1 MAVEWYLMNNP
12 PNRYSGFENDDF
24 ENFAQEGFNELL
36 DSPIAEEI
44 EIFNYDLS
52 VSSIIKA
59 IIHGKEANTDLK
71 SHEREVYVNIGTL
84 KAGMYIKYRNMYWL
98 VTGFVDN
105 DKMCSKALVSLCQYL
120 LKWQNASGTI
130 VERWI
135 HAVSASKYDVGEDGN
150 KTIVVS
156 SNTFAIMIPNDD
168 ESMNLEEKRMFIDK
182 RKTNPTKVFKIT
194 RNDDILSD
202 YEHGNGGGILN
213 LIADKNSFNN
223 NTDNQELRLCDYIS
237 PTTPPNPGEPSQSGI
252 LCTITYKGDAS
263 IIVGGNAKTFTA
275 VYTDASGND
284 VSGNYATVWSIIGST
299 ISELSLLPATN
310 SVKIKCAENDKLIN
324 TTFTLKSTGNHNAET
339 IETTLS
345 VSLKSIY

>member
-52 VSSIIKA
+52 VSSTIKA

-71 SHEREVYVNIGTL
+71 SHEREVYVNVGTL

-120 LKWQNASGTI
+120 LKWQNANGTI
-130 VERWI
+130 IERWV
-135 HAVSASKYDVGEDGN
+135 HAASASKYDVGEDGN

-168 ESMNLEEKRMFIDK
+168 ESMNLEEKRVFIDK
-182 RKTNPTKVFKIT
+182 RKTNPTKIFKIT
-194 RNDDILSD
+194 RNDDVLSD
-202 YEHGNGGGILN
+202 YEHGDGGGILN
-213 LIADKNSFNN
+213 LIADKNSFNKD
-223 NTDNQELRLCDYIS
+223 TDNQELRICDYIS
-237 PTTPPNPGEPSQSGI
+237 PTTPPDPGEPSQSGI

-275 VYTDASGND
+275 VYKDADGND
-284 VSGNYATVWSIIGST
+284 VSSNYVTVWSIVGNP
-299 ISELSLLPATN
+299 ISELSLAPTIN

-324 TTFTLKSTGNHNAET
+324 TTFTLKATGNHNAET
-339 IETTLS
+339 IETMTIIKLS
-345 VSLKSIY
+345 SIY

>member
-168 ESMNLEEKRMFIDK
+168 ESMNLEEKRVFIDK
-182 RKTNPTKVFKIT
+182 RKINPTKIFKIT

-202 YEHGNGGGILN
+202 YEHGDGGGILN
-213 LIADKNSFNN
+213 LIADKNSFNKD
-223 NTDNQELRLCDYIS
+223 TDNQELRLCDYIS
-237 PTTPPNPGEPSQSGI
+237 PTTPPDPGEPSQSGI

-275 VYTDASGND
+275 TYKDANGND
-284 VSGNYATVWSIIGST
+284 VSSNYSTIWSIVGSP
-299 ISELSLLPATN
+299 INELLLTPTVN

-324 TTFTLKSTGNHNAET
+324 TTFTLKATGTHDSET